1 MYIRYIYI
9 GFWTHTRRRRP
20 FAAIVSKSFSA
31 WCAEIW
37 EQLSPNGPKIPTAKA
52 RLTQTFRSFRSN

>member
-20 FAAIVSKSFSA
+20 FAAIVSKSFST

-37 EQLSPNGPKIPTAKA
+37 EQLSPNGPKTPWLKPG
-52 RLTQTFRSFRSN
+52 